1 MWLFIPSMKKK
12 DVFSLGSFCEVKEFQ
27 VSRKSW
33 LAIIVAFCFLFGSF
47 FFFLGSVISIVSHLS
62 GKSGKTGNIAVV
74 EVLGTI
80 LDAKSTV
87 ETLRDLRNDKE
98 AKAVILRVDSPGG
111 SVGAS
116 QEIYEAVQ
124 ELKSKKPVVVS
135 MGTVAASGGYYIAAP
150 ATKIVANEGTI
161 TASIGVRMELM
172 NVEDLL
178 SWAKVKPF
186 TLKSGRL
193 KDVGSPTRPM
203 TPEEKEYLES
213 LLKAMHDQFKK
224 AVAESRGLS
233 MEEVEKF
240 SDGRVVTGLQAKD
253 LKLVDEVG
261 GFDKAI
267 HIAANLAGLKEEPEI
282 YYPEQTHK
290 EFWERFMESSVE
302 KLTRTVMGVWMS
314 PMRFSF

>member
-1 MWLFIPSMKKK
+1 MS
-12 DVFSLGSFCEVKEFQ
+12 G
-27 VSRKSW
+27 KSW
-33 LAIIVAFCFLFGSF
+33 LAVIVVAFCFLFGSF
-47 FFFLGSVISIVSHLS
+47 FFFLGSVVSIFSNISGSSVQA
-62 GKSGKTGNIAVV
+62 GNIAVV

-80 LDAKSTV
+80 IDAKSTV
-87 ETLRDLRNDKE
+87 ETLRDLRKDKE

-116 QEIYEAVQ
+116 QEIYEAIQ
-124 ELKSKKPVVVS
+124 ELKLKKPVVVS

-161 TASIGVRMELM
+161 TGSIGVRMELM

-178 SWAKVKPF
+178 SWAKVKPL

-193 KDVGSPTRPM
+193 KDAGSPTRPM
-203 TPEEKEYLES
+203 TLEEKEYLES
-213 LLKAMHDQFKK
+213 LLVAMHHQFKK

-233 MEEVEKF
+233 MEDVAKF
-240 SDGRVVTGLQAKD
+240 ADGRVMTGLQAKE
-253 LKLVDEVG
+253 LKLVDDLG

-267 HIAANLAGLKEEPEI
+267 HIAADLAHLKEDPEV
-282 YYPEQTHK
+282 YYPEEIHK
-290 EFWERFMESSVE
+290 ELWEKLMESSV
-302 KLTRTVMGVWMS
+302 KQLTRTVMSVWMS